1 MGILEVGRLR
11 AVSCRGLVVFRERGA
26 HLSVTGSKE
35 LVFAKKTRKPPPQKK
50 KSHHNTNQTFWKNR
64 SILNMQ
70 DGECLTMSPK
80 NRSSASLADF
90 WRKNVE
96 FKNLSPSITPSMMSS
111 CDVDVWKTSSLNYR
125 RQKTEERR
133 KKKQERRKKKKE
145 KKKKERKRNTQVG
158 IGGTGN

>member
-1 MGILEVGRLR
+1 
-11 AVSCRGLVVFRERGA
+11 
-26 HLSVTGSKE
+26 
-35 LVFAKKTRKPPPQKK
+35 
-50 KSHHNTNQTFWKNR
+50 
-64 SILNMQ
+64 
-70 DGECLTMSPK
+70 MSPK

-133 KKKQERRKKKKE
+133 KKKEERRKKKEERRKKKKE
-145 KKKKERKRNTQVG
+145 ERRKKKKEERRERKKKEEKRRKKNFSISMRSPNPRPPIPLPLCNFSMTFCFS
-158 IGGTGN
+158 

>member
-1 MGILEVGRLR
+1 
-11 AVSCRGLVVFRERGA
+11 
-26 HLSVTGSKE
+26 
-35 LVFAKKTRKPPPQKK
+35 
-50 KSHHNTNQTFWKNR
+50 
-64 SILNMQ
+64 
-70 DGECLTMSPK
+70 MSPK

-133 KKKQERRKKKKE
+133 KKKQERRRKKKKE
-145 KKKKERKRNTQVG
+145 KRRKKKRRKKKRRRKKERNRNTQVG